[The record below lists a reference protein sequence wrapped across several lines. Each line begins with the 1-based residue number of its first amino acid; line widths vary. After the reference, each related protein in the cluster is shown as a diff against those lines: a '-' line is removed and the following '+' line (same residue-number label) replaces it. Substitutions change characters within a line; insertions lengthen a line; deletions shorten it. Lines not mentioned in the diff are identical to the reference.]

1 MESAL
6 KNIVRRFI
14 PAPIRRLRGKLAYL
28 HLLETNPFIPA
39 PGEVRR
45 VCLLHAQRNL
55 RYRNF
60 VETGTHLG
68 ETAATAAGLFE
79 NVHTVEL
86 DPMLARRAKE
96 RFQDSAN
103 VTVHE
108 GNSADVLPTLL
119 PRLEGGT
126 LLWLDAHYSGGATAR
141 GEEDT
146 PLLQELESIRL
157 YAVRPVAVL
166 IDDARMLGTD
176 PAYPSLPKVVQQLQR
191 IDERLKIGVIADL
204 VWAAPESFLR
214 FEWWTSPEGEVEIP
228 RQLPL

>member
-6 KNIVRRFI
+6 KNLVRRFI

-45 VCLLHAQRNL
+45 ICLLHAQREL
-55 RYRNF
+55 GYRNF

-68 ETAATAAGLFE
+68 ETAATAAAVFE
-79 NVHTVEL
+79 NVHTIEL
-86 DPMLARRAKE
+86 DPTLARQARE
-96 RFQDSAN
+96 RFENTVN

-108 GNSADVLPTLL
+108 GNSADALPTLL

-126 LLWLDAHYSGGATAR
+126 VLWLDAHYSGGATAR

-146 PLLQELESIRL
+146 PLLRELESIRRF
-157 YAVRPVAVL
+157 AVRPVAVF

-176 PAYPSLPKVVQQLQR
+176 PAYPSLPKVVQQLLN
-191 IDERLKIGVIADL
+191 IDEGLKIGVIADL
-204 VWAAPESFLR
+204 VWATPESFLR
-214 FEWWTSPEGEVEIP
+214 FEWWTSPEGRVEIP
-228 RQLPL
+228 RRLPL